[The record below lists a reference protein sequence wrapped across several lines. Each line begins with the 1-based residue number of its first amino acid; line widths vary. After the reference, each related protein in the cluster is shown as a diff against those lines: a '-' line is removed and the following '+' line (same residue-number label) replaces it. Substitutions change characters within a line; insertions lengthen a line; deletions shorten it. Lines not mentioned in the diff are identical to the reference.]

1 MNNTPNANRKHI
13 VIYGKTNSGK
23 SSLINRIVGQ
33 DIAIVSEKEGTTT
46 DPVSKAM
53 ELIPAG
59 PVLFIDT
66 AGISDSTSLGDLRV
80 KKTFEYIKRTDI
92 ALYVMDIND
101 LDFEEY
107 NKVRKEFKKYNITNI
122 LVINKVDTV
131 SDEVLEKAEEKV
143 KKVTKDYIFLSAKED
158 KGIYELKDKLVE
170 VLVKEEEELPIVGD
184 LLPYGSTVI
193 LVVPVDS
200 EAPKGRLILPQVQVI
215 RDCLDHGIKS
225 YVVRDTELKEAI
237 DDLKKVDLVIT
248 DSQAFKIVDEIVPK
262 DIMLTSFSMLFA
274 RQKGDIHG
282 FIEGVQAIR
291 NLKPNDKIL
300 ISESCTH
307 NVSHEDIGRVKIPKL
322 LSKYIG
328 GDLDIDFRAGHDFP
342 EDIEKY
348 KLVLHC
354 GACMINRKTVLNRVK
369 MCKEKNVPISNYGVA
384 ISFLTNTLDRSKI
397 IFEVN

>member
-13 VIYGKTNSGK
+13 VIFGKTNSGK

-33 DIAIVSEKEGTTT
+33 DIAIVSEEEGTTT

-66 AGISDSTSLGDLRV
+66 AGISDSSILGDLRV

-107 NKVRKEFKKYNITNI
+107 KKVRKEFKKYNITNI
-122 LVINKVDTV
+122 LVINKMDTA
-131 SDEVLEKAEEKV
+131 SKEALEKAEEKV
-143 KKVTKDYIFLSAKED
+143 KKFTSDYIFISSKED
-158 KGIYELKDKLVE
+158 KGIFELKNKLVE
-170 VLVKEEEELPIVGD
+170 VLVKEEEELPLVGD
-184 LLPYGSTVI
+184 LLPYGSNVI

-215 RDCLDHGIKS
+215 RDCLNHGIKS

-237 DDLKKVDLVIT
+237 GELKRVDLVIT

-307 NVSHEDIGRVKIPKL
+307 NVSHEDIGRVKIPRL
-322 LSKYIG
+322 LSKYVG
-328 GDLDIDFRAGHDFP
+328 GELDIDFRAGHEFP

-348 KLVLHC
+348 NLVLHC
-354 GACMINRKTVLNRVK
+354 GACMINRKTVLNRVN

-384 ISFLTNTLDRSKI
+384 ISFLTNTLERSKM
-397 IFEVN
+397 IFEE

>member
-33 DIAIVSEKEGTTT
+33 DIALVSAEEGTTT

-66 AGISDSTSLGDLRV
+66 AGISDNSKLGDLRV
-80 KKTFEYIKRTDI
+80 KKTFEYMKRTDI
-92 ALYVMDIND
+92 AIYLMDIND
-101 LDFEEY
+101 LDFQEY
-107 NKVRKEFKKYNITNI
+107 KKIQKEFKKYNITNL
-122 LVINKVDTV
+122 LVINKI
-131 SDEVLEKAEEKV
+131 DEVDEKKLEEVKSKALEH
-143 KKVTKDYIFLSAKED
+143 TKECIFISSKEN
-158 KGIYELKDKLVE
+158 KGIDDLKDKLVE
-170 VLVKEEEELPIVGD
+170 ILSIEEEELPIVGD

-225 YVVRDTELKEAI
+225 YVVRDTELSEAI
-237 DDLKKVDLVIT
+237 KDLKKVDLVIT
-248 DSQAFKIVDEIVPK
+248 DSQAFKFVNEVVPK

-274 RQKGDIHG
+274 RQKGDIHE
-282 FIEGVQAIR
+282 FIEGVKAIR

-322 LSKYIG
+322 LSKYVG
-328 GDLDIDFRAGHDFP
+328 GELDIDFRAGHEFP
-342 EDIEKY
+342 DDIDKY
-348 KLVLHC
+348 KLIIHC
-354 GACMINRKTVLNRVK
+354 GACMINRKTVLNRVNL
-369 MCKEKNVPISNYGVA
+369 CKEKNVPISNYGVT
-384 ISFLTNTLDRSKI
+384 ISFLTDTLERSQI
-397 IFEVN
+397 IFNK

>member
-33 DIAIVSEKEGTTT
+33 DIALVSAEEGTTT

-66 AGISDSTSLGDLRV
+66 AGISDNSKLGDLRV
-80 KKTFEYIKRTDI
+80 KKTFEYMKRTDI
-92 ALYVMDIND
+92 AIYLMDIND
-101 LDFEEY
+101 LDFQEY
-107 NKVRKEFKKYNITNI
+107 KKIQKEFKKYNITNL
-122 LVINKVDTV
+122 LVINKI
-131 SDEVLEKAEEKV
+131 DEVDEKKLEEVKSKALEH
-143 KKVTKDYIFLSAKED
+143 TKECIFISSKEN
-158 KGIYELKDKLVE
+158 KGIDDLKDKLVE
-170 VLVKEEEELPIVGD
+170 ILSIEGEELPIVGD

-215 RDCLDHGIKS
+215 RDCLEHGIKS
-225 YVVRDTELKEAI
+225 YVVRDTELSEAI
-237 DDLKKVDLVIT
+237 KDLKKVDLVIT
-248 DSQAFKIVDEIVPK
+248 DSQAFKFVNEVVPK

-274 RQKGDIHG
+274 RQKGDIHE
-282 FIEGVQAIR
+282 FIEGVKAIR

-322 LSKYIG
+322 LSKYVG
-328 GDLDIDFRAGHDFP
+328 GELDIDFRAGHEFP
-342 EDIEKY
+342 DDIDKY
-348 KLVLHC
+348 KLIIHC
-354 GACMINRKTVLNRVK
+354 GACMINRKTVLNRVNL
-369 MCKEKNVPISNYGVA
+369 CKEKNVPISNYGVT
-384 ISFLTNTLDRSKI
+384 ISFLTDTLERSQI
-397 IFEVN
+397 IFNK

>member
-13 VIYGKTNSGK
+13 VIFGKTNSGK

-33 DIAIVSEKEGTTT
+33 DIAIVSEEEGTTT

-66 AGISDSTSLGDLRV
+66 AGISDSSILGDLRV

-107 NKVRKEFKKYNITNI
+107 KKVRKEFKKYNITNI
-122 LVINKVDTV
+122 LVINKMDTA
-131 SDEVLEKAEEKV
+131 SKEALEKAEEKV
-143 KKVTKDYIFLSAKED
+143 KKFTSDYIFISSKED
-158 KGIYELKDKLVE
+158 KGIFELKNKLVE
-170 VLVKEEEELPIVGD
+170 VLVKEEEELPLVGD
-184 LLPYGSTVI
+184 LLPYGSNVI

-237 DDLKKVDLVIT
+237 DDLKRVDLVIT

-307 NVSHEDIGRVKIPKL
+307 NVSHEDIGRVKIPRL
-322 LSKYIG
+322 LSKYVG
-328 GDLDIDFRAGHDFP
+328 GELDIDFRAGHEFP

-348 KLVLHC
+348 NLVLHC
-354 GACMINRKTVLNRVK
+354 GACMINRKTVLNRVN

-384 ISFLTNTLDRSKI
+384 ISFLTNTLERSKM
-397 IFEVN
+397 IFEE

>member
-13 VIYGKTNSGK
+13 VIFGKTNCGK

-33 DIAIVSEKEGTTT
+33 EVALVSEQEGTTT

-66 AGISDSTSLGDLRV
+66 AGIKDNSKLGDLRT
-80 KKTFEYIKRTDI
+80 KKTLEYIKRTDI
-92 ALYVMDIND
+92 ALYVMDVND
-101 LDFEEY
+101 LDIEEY
-107 NKVRKEFKKYNITNI
+107 KKIDKEFKKYNIKSI
-122 LVINKVDTV
+122 LVINKIDSV
-131 SDEVLEKAEEKV
+131 SEKQIDDVKNEVLNI
-143 KKVTKDYIFLSAKED
+143 KKECIFISAKENI
-158 KGIYELKDKLVE
+158 GIDVLKDKLVE
-170 VLVKEEEELPIVGD
+170 ILVKEEEDLPLVGD
-184 LLPYGSTVI
+184 ILPYGSTVI

-215 RDCLDHGIKS
+215 RDCLDNGIKS

-248 DSQAFKIVDEIVPK
+248 DSQAFKKVNEIVPNH
-262 DIMLTSFSMLFA
+262 INLTSFSMLFA
-274 RQKGDIHG
+274 KQKGDIHE
-282 FIEGVQAIR
+282 FIKGVNAIR

-322 LSKYIG
+322 LEKYVG
-328 GDLDIDFRAGHDFP
+328 GKLDIDFKAGHEFP
-342 EDIEKY
+342 TDIEKY
-348 KLVLHC
+348 KLILHC
-354 GACMINRKTVLNRVK
+354 GACMLNRKTVLNRVNL
-369 MCKEKNVPISNYGVA
+369 CKDKNVPISNYGVA
-384 ISFLTNTLDRSKI
+384 ISFLTNTLDRSKT
-397 IFEVN
+397 IFE